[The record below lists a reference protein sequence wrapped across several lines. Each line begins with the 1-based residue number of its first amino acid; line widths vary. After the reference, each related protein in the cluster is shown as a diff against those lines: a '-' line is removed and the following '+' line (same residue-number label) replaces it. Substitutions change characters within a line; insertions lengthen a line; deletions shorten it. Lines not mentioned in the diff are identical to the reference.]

1 MSFSMMCAV
10 FLTAARRPGMF
21 QEMILSVLTSGGM
34 GRRGMSSRLKYSR
47 SLVLVAAYVPNSG
60 QTLDRLDYRVDG
72 WDIYIREYLA
82 NLRDSNDNSN
92 HKYKGVV
99 YCGDM
104 NVGHLDVDI
113 YNHTAKHIVKQAGL
127 TPRER
132 ASFTKL
138 LEGGWRDSFRYLHPC
153 KYVALSALLCAS
165 TAYCRCW
172 HSGSRALHVLE
183 PANVCSWCQLWPATG
198 LLHLQ

>member
-1 MSFSMMCAV
+1 LCLIKNGDVAAAV
-10 FLTAARRPGMF
+10 GTSLEQHPSG
-21 QEMILSVLTSGGM
+21 EHIHSVVLDSQHPTYRGE
-34 GRRGMSSRLKYSR
+34 GRLITVELD
-47 SLVLVAAYVPNSG
+47 SLFLVAAYVPNSG

-153 KYVALSALLCAS
+153 KYVVFV
-165 TAYCRCW
+165 YI
-172 HSGSRALHVLE
+172 
-183 PANVCSWCQLWPATG
+183 LWRTTG
-198 LLHLQ
+198 LRSLLT